1 MHTKPCRSAHRF
13 AICGALAAV
22 LVALPLAAA
31 NARWIEKGSPLLPY
45 GVYLEGLQ
53 GSVVLSMT
61 LDRSGHV
68 TNTQVL
74 RTSGSSVLDGLAQ
87 DAAMKWRLSED
98 AVVATDLTQGRVEK
112 ITFNHPPP
120 HGKALLPN
128 SMPYWA
134 VVRLTSTR

>member
-1 MHTKPCRSAHRF
+1 MHTKSCRSAHRF

-98 AVVATDLTQGRVEK
+98 HVVPTKIKKKIVEK